1 MDTLLVLGVGNLL
14 RADDGLGVLA
24 IQTLLKESWPSGIT
38 LLDAGTFTQDLSE
51 PLLCAKRLLVLDA
64 VRMGTPCGTIRRL
77 GRMDLLDETFGGLSL
92 HDVGLLDALD
102 ICERRTGHAPELTI
116 LGMEPHDIASWQ
128 IGLSLPL
135 QAHFN
140 TYLTA
145 ARRCIAELARGNDN

>member
-1 MDTLLVLGVGNLL
+1 MDVLLVLGVGNLL

-24 IQTLLKESWPSGIT
+24 VQALLEESWPSGIT

-64 VRMGTPCGTIRRL
+64 VQMRAPCGTIRRFN
-77 GRMDLLDETFGGLSL
+77 RTELLDEAFGELSL
-92 HDVGLLDALD
+92 HDVGLLDALN

-116 LGMEPHDIASWQ
+116 LGMEPYDITSWQ

-140 TYLTA
+140 TYLAA
-145 ARRCIAELARGNDN
+145 ARRCMAELAHGSGN